1 MTTQHLSGNTV
12 DADTKWLYQ
21 VGGISA
27 FVLGMGYFIIIAL
40 YISAGGPPLGSD
52 IGTRLIYLA
61 EHSTAWW
68 GIVSLSVLTD
78 LLYIPIT
85 FALYF
90 ALKGIN
96 RNMMLLGTACI
107 LLFVVL
113 ELGISWM
120 NYAVL
125 LDLGSS
131 YVAAVND
138 AQREVIVMTAS
149 YPFAV
154 LDSHHLLGVYTILLT
169 GIGIFMIGLVMLKG
183 VFSKITAWLA
193 LISSS
198 LTIISIVGT
207 PFVSG
212 LWVTIIIGSFLIA
225 VWVFLVAH
233 TLYRLGTQSV
243 LPEGASK

>member
-1 MTTQHLSGNTV
+1 MTTQNFPGNSV
-12 DADTKWLYQ
+12 DTDTKWLYRA
-21 VGGISA
+21 GGISA
-27 FVLGMGYFIIIAL
+27 FVLGIGYLIIIAL
-40 YISAGGPPLGSD
+40 YIPAGGPPAGSD
-52 IGTRLIYLA
+52 VQTRLIYLA
-61 EHSTAWW
+61 EHSVAWW

-90 ALKGIN
+90 ALKEIHRG
-96 RNMMLLGTACI
+96 MLLLGIASL

-125 LDLGSS
+125 LDLSSS
-131 YVAAVND
+131 YVTAVND
-138 AQREVIVMTAS
+138 AQREAIVMIAS

-154 LDSHHLLGVYTILLT
+154 LDSHHLLGVYTILLS
-169 GIGIFMIGLVMLKG
+169 GIGIFLIGLVMLKG

-198 LTIISIVGT
+198 LTIISVVGT
-207 PFVSG
+207 PFISA
-212 LWVTIIIGSFLIA
+212 LWVTIIIGSTLIA
-225 VWVFLVAH
+225 VWVFLVA
-233 TLYRLGTQSV
+233 YRLYKLGQ
-243 LPEGASK
+243 E